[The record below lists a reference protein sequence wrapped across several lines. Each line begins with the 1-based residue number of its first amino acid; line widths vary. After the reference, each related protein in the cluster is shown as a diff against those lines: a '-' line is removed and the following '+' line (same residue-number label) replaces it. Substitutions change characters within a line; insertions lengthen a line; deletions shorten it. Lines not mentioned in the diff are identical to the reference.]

1 MEKEQIKTAKFGGSS
16 LADAAHFRKVKEI
29 VEADPARR
37 YIVPSAPGRRSG
49 SSVPLLSGSILRS
62 RLPQF
67 YGKDPEAISGYY

>member
-37 YIVPSAPGRRSG
+37 YIVPPRRADAA
-49 SSVPLLSGSILRS
+49 R
-62 RLPQF
+62 RMRR
-67 YGKDPEAISGYY
+67 

>member
-1 MEKEQIKTAKFGGSS
+1 MKKEQIKTAKFGGSS

-37 YIVPSAPGRRSG
+37 YM
-49 SSVPLLSGSILRS
+49 LSGSILGS

-67 YGKDPEAISGYY
+67 YGKDPEAISGHY